1 MGTDGRVDAASCRVK
16 LRDGT
21 SRLRRRDV
29 LVASISAFL
38 CISLFAA
45 PTNLSPATAEANPV
59 RLLSDLQY
67 GYFWKLSKSDRKK
80 VMKSPS
86 SVSGYSGVTTET
98 FCNGTPLTLSWT
110 GTSGTC
116 TVSVKRLS
124 DGTVIWTGTTSKTSI
139 DVVNLELGAGYTW
152 TVTDSS
158 KNSASATFYTLLEP
172 PRLIKSGTMRMM
184 RDLGG
189 WKGLDGCRIRQ
200 NQIFR
205 GGPANSKGAPDDA
218 ARTFFY
224 DIVGLKTE
232 IDFRGKSEAGTNP
245 AFDNEGKHVKYYL
258 LPTDV
263 YKFYKPKEVGS
274 GNGKNYADTIKMLM
288 NVGGTYRPAY
298 FHCAVG
304 RDRTGSMAGFIL
316 ALLGVSEED
325 IWRDYAGSCY
335 VGETT
340 FYDTFGTYLDSI
352 RNYKSTSSSLAESAK
367 QYCLDIGI
375 TEEQIE
381 TFRKEMLIGYGEPPK
396 PTYHVEE
403 PVYVTATRV
412 TFASGEATG
421 TQYTGFETKTG
432 LEYAWGKDG
441 KAETEWKKSDGTPLE
456 LKKPEGDGWELMVRS
471 GAGR

>member
-1 MGTDGRVDAASCRVK
+1 MMDKGQRTKDKGQGHWTDGLRTGLFAS
-16 LRDGT
+16 
-21 SRLRRRDV
+21 V
-29 LVASISAFL
+29 LCLLSFVLPAL
-38 CISLFAA
+38 AA
-45 PTNLSPATAEANPV
+45 PTNLSPATTAADPV
-59 RLLSDLQY
+59 QLLSDLQH
-67 GYFWKLSKSDRKK
+67 GYFYDLLKSDRKK
-80 VMKSPS
+80 VMGSPS
-86 SVSGYSGVTTET
+86 SVSGYSEVTTET

-124 DGTVIWTGTTSKTSI
+124 DEKVIWTGTTSKTSI

-152 TVTDSS
+152 TVTDAS
-158 KNSASATFYTLLEP
+158 KNAASATFHTKLEA

-189 WKGLDGCRIRQ
+189 WKGLDGCVIRQ

-224 DIVGLKTE
+224 DIVGLETE

-263 YKFYKPKEVGS
+263 YKFYKPTEVKS

-335 VGETT
+335 VGETY

-352 RNYKSTSSSLAESAK
+352 KNYKSSSSLAESAK

-375 TEEQIE
+375 TDAQVE

-396 PTYHVEE
+396 PTYWVEE
-403 PVYVTATRV
+403 PHYVVATR
-412 TFASGEATG
+412 TKLGADKATEE
-421 TQYTGFETKTG
+421 QYKGFETKKG

-441 KAETEWKKSDGTPLE
+441 EALTDWVRGDGTPCD
-456 LKKPEGDGWELMVRS
+456 LKKPSDDCELMVK
-471 GAGR
+471 